1 MHSLENENGNDRPDV
16 REQLDRYYRRR
27 LALLEE
33 DSATASDGLGSI
45 AQQLRNIERSTALK
59 LRDQNQI
66 HDEVLRTLERE
77 LDLLDARFAGS
88 ED

>member
-1 MHSLENENGNDRPDV
+1 M
-16 REQLDRYYRRR
+16 
-27 LALLEE
+27 
-33 DSATASDGLGSI
+33 
-45 AQQLRNIERSTALK
+45 ALK
-59 LRDQNQI
+59 LRDDNQI

>member
-1 MHSLENENGNDRPDV
+1 LVALEA
-16 REQLDRYYRRR
+16 R
-27 LALLEE
+27 LNNNNQSSEPHPE
-33 DSATASDGLGSI
+33 TRGSI
-45 AQQLRNIERSTALK
+45 AQQLRNVERSTAVM